1 MYLHS
6 SLWDLIQRIDDDKTA
21 FKIHVDSSS
30 ITNIS
35 YNVFRR
41 RSKTVA
47 QFLLNYVV
55 STTDADEAPTSTI
68 GILVRNSSEGI
79 MMIVG
84 TYLANLTSVIVDIEK
99 TPPERVHM
107 IFQDAGVRAVLVVD
121 REEEIVQS
129 LHGEFL
135 VFAWGDIVE
144 EGKLLTCPIEAP
156 KSESHPFAIYYTR

>member
-21 FKIHVDSSS
+21 FKIHVDST
-30 ITNIS
+30 IKNIS

-55 STTDADEAPTSTI
+55 STADEAPTSTI
-68 GILVRNSSEGI
+68 GILVRNSCEGI

-84 TYLANLTSVIVDIEK
+84 TYLANSTSVIVDIEK
-99 TPPERVHM
+99 TPTERVHM
-107 IFQDAGVRAVLVVD
+107 IFQDASVRAVLVVD
-121 REEEIVQS
+121 QEEENVQL

-135 VFAWGDIVE
+135 VYAWADIVE
-144 EGKLLTCPIEAP
+144 EGNSLTCPIEAP